1 MSRLDAPLSHAEAVD
16 LAPLFVLGALEPDE
30 AAAVRAHLA
39 GCREPH
45 PELDELGDVV
55 PYLLEDVEPLEP
67 SAGLRDRILAAAAAD
82 LEART
87 GRAAGAVAEVP
98 GRRPG
103 EAPAPA
109 DSGRGPVID
118 AATRFRPTAL
128 SRSVDWAFRI
138 AAVVAI
144 LALVGWNVSLQ
155 GRVDEAE
162 AARRDLAA
170 VVELAAQEG
179 SLSAVL
185 TGSDVAGLA
194 AVAPDGTVRLALA
207 GLEPISGSEVYTAW
221 AITGEGAA
229 PVPIGDLQLTGAGA
243 GSLATTIPDPVPGLT
258 LALTREPR
266 PGARTPT
273 LPIVA
278 AGSAA

>member
-1 MSRLDAPLSHAEAVD
+1 MSRLDAPLSHAEVVD
-16 LAPLFVLGALEPDE
+16 LAPLFVLGALEADE
-30 AAAVRAHLA
+30 DAAVRAHLL

-45 PELDELGDVV
+45 PQLDELGGVV

-67 SAGLRDRILAAAAAD
+67 STHLRDRILAAAAAD
-82 LEART
+82 LE
-87 GRAAGAVAEVP
+87 GRAGGTV
-98 GRRPG
+98 
-103 EAPAPA
+103 EAPGSAPA
-109 DSGRGPVID
+109 GSAPATDEPARGPVID
-118 AATRFRPTAL
+118 ATTRFRPTIL

-144 LALVGWNVSLQ
+144 VALVGWNVSLQ
-155 GRVDEAE
+155 GRVDGAE

-170 VVELAAQEG
+170 VVELAAREG

-185 TGSDVAGLA
+185 AGGDVAGLA
-194 AVAPDGTVRLALA
+194 AVAPDGTVRLALT

-221 AITGEGAA
+221 AIADEGAA
-229 PVPIGDLQLTGAGA
+229 PVPIGDLRLTGAGA
-243 GSLATTIPDPVPGLT
+243 GSLETTIADPAPGLT

>member
-16 LAPLFVLGALEPDE
+16 LAPLFVLGALEADE

-45 PELDELGDVV
+45 PELDELGGVV
-55 PYLLEDVEPLEP
+55 PYLLEDVEPIEP
-67 SAGLRDRILAAAAAD
+67 SAALRGRILAAAAAD

-87 GRAAGAVAEVP
+87 GDAVAP
-98 GRRPG
+98 R
-103 EAPAPA
+103 EATTAAPPPV
-109 DSGRGPVID
+109 PVID

-128 SRSVDWAFRI
+128 SQSVDWAFRI

-155 GRVDEAE
+155 GRVDDAE

-170 VVELAAQEG
+170 VVALAAQEG

-185 TGSDVAGLA
+185 TGDDVAGLA
-194 AVAPDGTVRLALA
+194 AVASDGTVRLALT
-207 GLEPISGSEVYTAW
+207 GLRPTSGSEVYTAW
-221 AITGEGAA
+221 AIAGEGAA
-229 PVPIGDLQLTGAGA
+229 PVPIGDLRLTGTGA
-243 GSLATTIPDPVPGLT
+243 GSLETTIPDPLPGLT

-278 AGSAA
+278 AGSTA